1 MRGNTAKRCS
11 PRAGVQFSVKI
22 ELDSKA
28 KSNNTG
34 VIVGY
39 GFRSRSI

>member
-1 MRGNTAKRCS
+1 MKGNTTKRCS
-11 PRAGVQFSVKI
+11 PLAEKHVSVNI

-28 KSNNTG
+28 KVNYTG

-39 GFRSRSI
+39 GF